1 MLSLSDRTY
10 RTAASPL
17 LFYSLLI
24 VIVLRSMPT
33 KKDLRNE
40 VGAIVHAVANRA
52 LSDHTAK
59 NIFGNVNYAKH
70 FLQGTVVGFFDG
82 RAPGGKNAVW
92 KLTVDFEMPS
102 DGAEVELKRV
112 DVHRQHCVLG
122 AVPAGKNPHCSVTFT
137 DSIGDP
143 DHAVKGSS
151 TYLPNAEARA
161 ATASAAAAAATDD
174 DDNDDAV
181 AVAVA
186 AAPRVSLSPAP
197 LVAAPANDDIEI
209 VLPPP
214 PPPPVKTKR
223 KRKKATSCDDASTTT
238 PLPAKKSKATTKKK
252 KASKTVNLREN
263 PVWVVPTDGKR
274 HRVVAIAHET
284 FSTLLRRASMRSL
297 ARPLF
302 LPCRPSPSRRPSPS
316 SPSHCRRAFHHR
328 RRRAIHRHCRRRCHR
343 RAAHCHRA
351 FHCRCRRRC
360 RVTVA
365 PSVAVASPSRRPSS
379 LPSRCHRAIH
389 HHRRRAIH
397 RLCHRTAITRLCRSR
412 C

>member
-1 MLSLSDRTY
+1 MISLSDRTY

-197 LVAAPANDDIEI
+197 LVAAPADDDIEI

-214 PPPPVKTKR
+214 PPRPAKTKR
-223 KRKKATSCDDASTTT
+223 KRKKATSCDDASTTM

-252 KASKTVNLREN
+252 KPPKPS
-263 PVWVVPTDGKR
+263 
-274 HRVVAIAHET
+274 T
-284 FSTLLRRASMRSL
+284 F
-297 ARPLF
+297 ARTQ
-302 LPCRPSPSRRPSPS
+302 CG
-316 SPSHCRRAFHHR
+316 
-328 RRRAIHRHCRRRCHR
+328 
-343 RAAHCHRA
+343 
-351 FHCRCRRRC
+351 
-360 RVTVA
+360 
-365 PSVAVASPSRRPSS
+365 
-379 LPSRCHRAIH
+379 
-389 HHRRRAIH
+389 
-397 RLCHRTAITRLCRSR
+397 
-412 C
+412 